1 MTGAQIKY
9 ILTVYR
15 IQKSTGTKLTD
26 IAETMKISNPSVY
39 QMIGQLNK
47 AGLVKSNGQGKYVLT
62 EMGQEIAV
70 GYAEQYPALYQF
82 LVQEICMWQDAA
94 NEIAISLL
102 AVDDGVLS
110 ELCQCIEQHGLAH
123 RNYV

>member
-1 MTGAQIKY
+1 
-9 ILTVYR
+9 
-15 IQKSTGTKLTD
+15 
-26 IAETMKISNPSVY
+26 
-39 QMIGQLNK
+39 
-47 AGLVKSNGQGKYVLT
+47 
-62 EMGQEIAV
+62 MGQEIAV